1 VASIP
6 SNFDVNQFIATGGGV
21 PNSTAAEPSGNFRM
35 ICNFSHLGYDD
46 PIVYPGQPGKSHL
59 HMFFGNT
66 SVNANST
73 YESLRQNGN
82 GTCQG
87 GPINRSGY
95 WAPAV
100 FNANGQVVV
109 PDFISVYY
117 KGSNSTT
124 SEIQKM
130 VPLPNGLKMIAG
142 YDMANGISNPATTHF
157 NWYCETN
164 QVKQQTIPNCAPGE
178 RVGVNLAFPQCW
190 DGINL
195 DSADHRSHLAYV
207 NYINSQPVCPATH
220 PVHIPEFTLGIW
232 FTHDGNSQNWYLAS
246 DRMAGMTHPN
256 GSSFHSDWLGAWDS
270 TIRDRF
276 MQNCIN
282 GMRDCAGGQL
292 GDGTY
297 LTERAPYTGPKLLA
311 AP

>member
-1 VASIP
+1 
-6 SNFDVNQFIATGGGV
+6 
-21 PNSTAAEPSGNFRM
+21 M

-100 FNANGQVVV
+100 FNAAGQVVV

-297 LTERAPYTGPKLLA
+297 LTERAPYTGPKIL
-311 AP
+311 PPPPSPTPTP